1 MGPNTEHLHQT
12 PEKAPTPVSPC
23 ATTILPPNQ
32 RPASC
37 PLFTLRWLGR
47 GSMGP
52 ISHSEVSSGRVE
64 FGKRLVMGMAPIAM
78 ALISDTHP
86 VSERRRAEGRGEVR
100 EKRGGTHATGK
111 VHRWIL

>member
-1 MGPNTEHLHQT
+1 
-12 PEKAPTPVSPC
+12 
-23 ATTILPPNQ
+23 
-32 RPASC
+32 
-37 PLFTLRWLGR
+37 
-47 GSMGP
+47 MGP

-111 VHRWIL
+111 VHRCILRGTSIGGAALSVSPERNTTPKNNARRAVPWLAQACHEVC